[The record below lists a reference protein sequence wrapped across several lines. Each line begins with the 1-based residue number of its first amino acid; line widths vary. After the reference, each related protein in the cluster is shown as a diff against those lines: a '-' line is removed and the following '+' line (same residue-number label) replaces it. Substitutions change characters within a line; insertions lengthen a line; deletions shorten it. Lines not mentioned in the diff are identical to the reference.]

1 MTGILVDHAVG
12 SVELID
18 PLCRMGF
25 PAEKIVQPYGD
36 VAFEGR
42 GEGGKSVM
50 IGVELKTVGDLI
62 GSLRTNRINDQLI
75 GLVDTYDH
83 RWLVIEG
90 EWRVDRA
97 GLVLT
102 QGRGGTW
109 RAAHGKM
116 TVGELENR
124 ITTLEM
130 MGGLRVR
137 RTFNRADTLRF
148 IGGLYRWWT
157 DRALDAHTSH
167 LTVYQPSLIVPV
179 SQFRAT
185 TMTLPGIGRKTS
197 KLVETHFQ
205 TLRRA
210 FAAHSSDWTQV
221 EGIGPKT
228 ASAIQD
234 VIDGRG

>member
-1 MTGILVDHAVG
+1 MILIDHAVG

-18 PLCRMGF
+18 PLCKMGL

-42 GEGGKSVM
+42 GDGGKSVM
-50 IGVELKTVGDLI
+50 VGIELKTVGDLI
-62 GSLRTNRINDQLI
+62 GSLRTNRINDQVR
-75 GLVDTYDH
+75 GLVETYDH

-90 EWRVDRA
+90 EWRVEPKT
-97 GLVLT
+97 GLVMT

-109 RAAHGKM
+109 KPAHGKM
-116 TVGELENR
+116 TIGELENR

-137 RTFNRADTLRF
+137 RTPTRKDTLHF
-148 IGGLYRWWT
+148 LAALYRWWT
-157 DRALDAHTSH
+157 DKTLEGHASH

-185 TMTLPGIGRKTS
+185 VMTLPSIGRKTS
-197 KLVETHFQ
+197 KLVEQHFQ

-210 FAAHSSDWTQV
+210 FSARGPEWTMID
-221 EGIGPKT
+221 GIGPKT
-228 ASAIQD
+228 AQVIQD
-234 VIDGRG
+234 VIDGR